1 MAAGAKPVAAMA
13 AASCATTST
22 GSAPPLAEA
31 SSGAAAKVG
40 AAAAAKGAKKPP
52 PPLGVQPAT
61 FLRFILLSDH
71 GEGVSL
77 PGPAGVSAVADAVL
91 LAGEEGI
98 ARTAAQ
104 PYSGIR
110 GQYSWE
116 ELAEGELCIEL
127 PEGSARPPYILAQLW
142 EDPNH
147 ASNNRARV
155 PKLNALK
162 PLKGGPTA
170 PTPPAGTD
178 AMAGGALPL
187 ASAVIQLRPPAN
199 APAAGDGTGEMEVVL
214 KGRAGLGKDYNVR
227 FGYTIS
233 IW

>member
-1 MAAGAKPVAAMA
+1 MAPHA
-13 AASCATTST
+13 AATPSPDRRLHTRGWRACVSQ
-22 GSAPPLAEA
+22 
-31 SSGAAAKVG
+31 
-40 AAAAAKGAKKPP
+40 GAKKGA

-199 APAAGDGTGEMEVVL
+199 APAAGDGTGEMEV
-214 KGRAGLGKDYNVR
+214 RATHAPCQRKKLPRAPPPPPSSAPAVHGAVATR
-227 FGYTIS
+227 AR
-233 IW
+233 